1 MCLPPDGRF
10 MALRSSEMKYGV
22 RAPDRA
28 RSKCQCKEGKV
39 IEGPS
44 KEPSRAIAR
53 CVPLSLLVARLN
65 ERDDSGHALAPITI
79 KTWSG

>member
-1 MCLPPDGRF
+1 

-28 RSKCQCKEGKV
+28 RSKCKEGKV